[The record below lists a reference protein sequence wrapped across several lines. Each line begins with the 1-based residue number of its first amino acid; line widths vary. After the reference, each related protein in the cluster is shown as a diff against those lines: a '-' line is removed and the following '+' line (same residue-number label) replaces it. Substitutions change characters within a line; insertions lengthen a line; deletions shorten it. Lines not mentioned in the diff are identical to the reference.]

1 MATEAARAALAMSD
15 LAPDQIDL
23 VIIGTVTP
31 DYRVPATACLVQE
44 RLGLV
49 NAVAFDIAA
58 ACTGFISGLTIASS
72 FISSGQHT
80 NALVVG
86 AEKLSSITNWNDR
99 GTCILFGDAAGAAV
113 VTGDDSGRGLLA
125 SFMRSDGRYSQL
137 LWQKVGGT
145 AFPYTPEF
153 PFDGSDK
160 LVMNGSEVFKVA
172 VREMANAAERVV
184 ADAGIDSND
193 IALIVPHQA
202 NIRII
207 EALAKRM
214 KVSMDRVYL
223 NIDRYGNT
231 SAASVPLAM
240 ERMVRHGEIP
250 RGGLALQI
258 GFGAGLSYAAQVVV
272 IP

>member
-1 MATEAARAALAMSD
+1 MGQIKARIIGTGSYVPPRRLTNAEFEKTIDTSDEWIVTRTGIRERRIAANGTATSEMATEAARAALAMSD

-99 GTCILFGDAAGAAV
+99 
-113 VTGDDSGRGLLA
+113 
-125 SFMRSDGRYSQL
+125 
-137 LWQKVGGT
+137 
-145 AFPYTPEF
+145 
-153 PFDGSDK
+153 
-160 LVMNGSEVFKVA
+160 
-172 VREMANAAERVV
+172 
-184 ADAGIDSND
+184 
-193 IALIVPHQA
+193 
-202 NIRII
+202 
-207 EALAKRM
+207 
-214 KVSMDRVYL
+214 
-223 NIDRYGNT
+223 
-231 SAASVPLAM
+231 
-240 ERMVRHGEIP
+240 
-250 RGGLALQI
+250 
-258 GFGAGLSYAAQVVV
+258 
-272 IP
+272 